1 MSNKHHPVILPP
13 ATLGMLGGGQL
24 GRFFVVAAHE
34 MGYKV
39 AVLDPDLNSPAGA
52 IADQHIV
59 AEYSDQNALD
69 VLSQTCAAI
78 TTEFENVPADTL
90 AYLAKF
96 VPVRP
101 DASCVSIAQNR
112 IQEKNF
118 LRSNHIPHAPFAEIR
133 NEVDIEAASAEL
145 FPGILKVVRFGYD
158 GKGQARVK
166 NAAEARAAFQA
177 FKGETCVLEKML
189 ALDYEISVV
198 LARGADGKIACF
210 PPAENLHTNG
220 ILDVSAVPATGSEA
234 LIGQAEILAAQIAE
248 KMHYVGVLGVEFFVV
263 QGELFANELAPRPHN
278 SGHYTLD
285 ACVTNQFE
293 QQVRALCGL
302 PLGDARAHSAAVMV
316 NLLGDLWYLEDKHH
330 SSEPA
335 WNELFDIPNVKLH
348 LYGKQQARAGRKMG
362 HFTVIGSNPAEVR
375 AAALSARSAIGIA
388 DE

>member
-1 MSNKHHPVILPP
+1 
-13 ATLGMLGGGQL
+13 
-24 GRFFVVAAHE
+24 
-34 MGYKV
+34 
-39 AVLDPDLNSPAGA
+39 
-52 IADQHIV
+52 
-59 AEYSDQNALD
+59 
-69 VLSQTCAAI
+69 
-78 TTEFENVPADTL
+78 
-90 AYLAKF
+90 
-96 VPVRP
+96 
-101 DASCVSIAQNR
+101 VSIAQNR
-112 IQEKNF
+112 IQEKTF
-118 LRSNHIPHAPFAEIR
+118 LRDNHIPHAPFAEIR
-133 NEVDIEAASAEL
+133 AAADIDMAAAEL

-166 NAAEARAAFQA
+166 NAAEAKVAFEQ

-263 QGELFANELAPRPHN
+263 NGELFANELAPRPHN

-285 ACVTNQFE
+285 ACITNQFE

-316 NLLGDLWYLEDKHH
+316 NLLGDLWYREDKHH

-388 DE
+388 DEHD

>member
-1 MSNKHHPVILPP
+1 MSHKNQPQILPP

-59 AEYSDQNALD
+59 AAYDDRNALD
-69 VLSQTCAAI
+69 VLSQTCAAV

-101 DASCVSIAQNR
+101 DAACVSIAQNR
-112 IQEKNF
+112 IAEKTF
-118 LRSNHIPHAPFAEIR
+118 LRTNHIPHAPFAEIHS
-133 NEVDIEAASAEL
+133 EADISNAATDL

-166 NAAEARAAFQA
+166 NADEARAAFKS

-234 LIGQAEILAAQIAE
+234 LIGQAEILAAQVAE

-263 QGELFANELAPRPHN
+263 GGELFANEMAPRPHN
-278 SGHYTLD
+278 SGHYTID
-285 ACVTNQFE
+285 ACITDQFE

-316 NLLGDLWYLEDKHH
+316 NLLGDLWYQQDKHH
-330 SSEPA
+330 STEPE
-335 WNELFDIPNVKLH
+335 WNELFDVPNLKLH

-362 HFTVIGSNPAEVR
+362 HFTVFGSNPAEVR
-375 AAALSARSAIGIA
+375 AAALSARKAIGIA

>member
-1 MSNKHHPVILPP
+1 
-13 ATLGMLGGGQL
+13 MLGGGQL

-59 AEYSDQNALD
+59 AAYDDQNALD
-69 VLSQTCAAI
+69 VLSQSCAAV

-112 IQEKNF
+112 IQEKTF
-118 LRSNHIPHAPFAEIR
+118 LRDNHIPHAPFAEIR
-133 NEVDIEAASAEL
+133 AAADIDMAAAEL

-166 NAAEARAAFQA
+166 NAAEAKVAFEQ

-263 QGELFANELAPRPHN
+263 NGELFANELAPRPHN

-285 ACVTNQFE
+285 ACITNQFE

-388 DE
+388 DEHD

>member
-1 MSNKHHPVILPP
+1 
-13 ATLGMLGGGQL
+13 
-24 GRFFVVAAHE
+24 
-34 MGYKV
+34 
-39 AVLDPDLNSPAGA
+39 
-52 IADQHIV
+52 
-59 AEYSDQNALD
+59 
-69 VLSQTCAAI
+69 
-78 TTEFENVPADTL
+78 
-90 AYLAKF
+90 
-96 VPVRP
+96 
-101 DASCVSIAQNR
+101 
-112 IQEKNF
+112 
-118 LRSNHIPHAPFAEIR
+118 
-133 NEVDIEAASAEL
+133 
-145 FPGILKVVRFGYD
+145 
-158 GKGQARVK
+158 
-166 NAAEARAAFQA
+166 
-177 FKGETCVLEKML
+177 ML

>member
-1 MSNKHHPVILPP
+1 MSNKNLPLILPP

-59 AEYSDQNALD
+59 AAYDDQNALD
-69 VLSQTCAAI
+69 VLSQTCAAV

-112 IQEKNF
+112 IDEKNF
-118 LRSNHIPHAPFAEIR
+118 LRNNHIPHAPFAEIHS
-133 NEVDIEAASAEL
+133 EADIANASADL

-166 NAAEARAAFQA
+166 NAEEAKAAFA
-177 FKGETCVLEKML
+177 SFKGETCVLEKML

-198 LARGADGKIACF
+198 LARGADGKVACF

-248 KMHYVGVLGVEFFVV
+248 KMHYIGVLGVEFFVV
-263 QGELFANELAPRPHN
+263 GGELFANEMAPRPHN
-278 SGHYTLD
+278 SGHYTID
-285 ACVTNQFE
+285 ACITNQFE

-316 NLLGDLWYLEDKHH
+316 NLLGDLWYQQDKHH
-330 SSEPA
+330 SKEPE
-335 WNELFDIPNVKLH
+335 WNELFDVPNLKLH
-348 LYGKQQARAGRKMG
+348 LYGKQEARAGRKMG

-388 DE
+388 EE